1 MDMDL
6 SNLLSVAMRWSHLVS
21 VVIIVGGA
29 VHASFF
35 STGGKPSPGAAQR
48 VLFALIALLGSGI
61 FQLMNRMPVP
71 PVYNMVFGVKF
82 LLFLHIGAVTLLV
95 NRPGVDDSKRNRM
108 LTGVAISGVTV
119 ILLSAILRSIQ

>member
-1 MDMDL
+1 MRWL
-6 SNLLSVAMRWSHLVS
+6 HLTSVA
-21 VVIIVGGA
+21 IIVGGA

-35 STGGKPSPGAAQR
+35 STAGKPVPGAAQR

-71 PVYNMVFGVKF
+71 PVYHMVFGVKF
-82 LLFLHIGAVTLLV
+82 LLFLHVGAVTLMV
-95 NRPGVDDSKRNRM
+95 NRPGVDEAKRSRM

-119 ILLSAILRSIQ
+119 VLLSTILRTIQ